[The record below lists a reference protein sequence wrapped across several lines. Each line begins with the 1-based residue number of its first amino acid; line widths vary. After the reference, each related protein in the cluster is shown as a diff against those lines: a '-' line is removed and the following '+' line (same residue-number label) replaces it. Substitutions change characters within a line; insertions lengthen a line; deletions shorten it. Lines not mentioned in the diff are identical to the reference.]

1 MGARI
6 LLPLTLANVAFGS
19 RDFNVKR
26 QITELRDS
34 YDLII
39 AGGGT
44 TGLTVADR
52 LSAAFPNRTFDPP
65 GSPPRAPTFD
75 YSVPV
80 PGLNN
85 RSASL
90 AVGQTVGGSS
100 AVNGQFFDRG
110 SRHDYDNWATLASPS
125 AQDEIKWD
133 WEGLLPYFKKV
144 TRVVYSGENNHMESV
159 PKVEIHSLT
168 EGTVL
173 TVTAKLEVRS
183 GIGPAEL
190 LERAGIDVINDL
202 PGVGYNF
209 QDHGGPSFGVNNM
222 LSNDETYLQE
232 SIEAFNLTPA
242 QGPYT
247 LGLGNT
253 AVYLSL
259 ANITTSYKD
268 IVASVRQQIESGEA
282 ATYLPSGAGESVVK
296 GYLAQLEILAAVLEN
311 PTHPIFEAPFQGPP
325 TVGFLLK
332 PLSRGSVLLDPD
344 DHDAE
349 PVITYGT
356 LANPIDVDIMASFV
370 PLMRSVYSTP
380 TMQEMGVV
388 ETAPGLAARD
398 DEQIRDWIRQ
408 ATVASFQHPC
418 CTAAM
423 MPKELGGVVGSD
435 LKVFGVGG
443 LRVADASIMP
453 LLPGTHTSAT
463 CYAIGEKYE
472 LMLVTWY
479 M

>member
-1 MGARI
+1 
-6 LLPLTLANVAFGS
+6 
-19 RDFNVKR
+19 
-26 QITELRDS
+26 
-34 YDLII
+34 
-39 AGGGT
+39 
-44 TGLTVADR
+44 
-52 LSAAFPNRTFDPP
+52 
-65 GSPPRAPTFD
+65 
-75 YSVPV
+75 
-80 PGLNN
+80 
-85 RSASL
+85 
-90 AVGQTVGGSS
+90 
-100 AVNGQFFDRG
+100 
-110 SRHDYDNWATLASPS
+110 
-125 AQDEIKWD
+125 
-133 WEGLLPYFKKV
+133 
-144 TRVVYSGENNHMESV
+144 
-159 PKVEIHSLT
+159 
-168 EGTVL
+168 
-173 TVTAKLEVRS
+173 
-183 GIGPAEL
+183 
-190 LERAGIDVINDL
+190 
-202 PGVGYNF
+202 
-209 QDHGGPSFGVNNM
+209 M

-388 ETAPGLAARD
+388 ETAPGLAVRD

-423 MPKELGGVVGSD
+423 MPKELGGAVGSD

-463 CYAIGEKYE
+463 CYAIGEKVSADITGY
-472 LMLVTWY
+472 LSGHHRLSQNINQCVYRLRISSY
-479 M
+479 MPGRKARPFQSALYLFALSCLTDSMRHGSRRFLYC

>member
-1 MGARI
+1 M
-6 LLPLTLANVAFGS
+6 LTDNS
-19 RDFNVKR
+19 
-26 QITELRDS
+26 I
-34 YDLII
+34 
-39 AGGGT
+39 
-44 TGLTVADR
+44 
-52 LSAAFPNRTFDPP
+52 LSA
-65 GSPPRAPTFD
+65 G
-75 YSVPV
+75 
-80 PGLNN
+80 
-85 RSASL
+85 
-90 AVGQTVGGSS
+90 AVHTPQIL
-100 AVNGQFFDRG
+100 Q
-110 SRHDYDNWATLASPS
+110 
-125 AQDEIKWD
+125 
-133 WEGLLPYFKKV
+133 
-144 TRVVYSGENNHMESV
+144 
-159 PKVEIHSLT
+159 
-168 EGTVL
+168 
-173 TVTAKLEVRS
+173 RS

-209 QDHGGPSFGVNNM
+209 QDHGGPSFGVNSESYQINGRYNSGLIINNNLHLPVTSPPIPNTDM

-296 GYLAQLEILAAVLEN
+296 GYLAQLENLAAVLEN

-388 ETAPGLAARD
+388 ETAPGVAVRD

-463 CYAIGEKYE
+463 CYAIGEKVSADITGCLSGHHRLSQNINQCVYR
-472 LMLVTWY
+472 LRISSYTPGRKARPFQSALCLFALSCLTDSMRHGSRRFLY
-479 M
+479 C